1 MKKTKLITF
10 CALMA
15 SLGTVVLFLGGIT
28 KVLDLTAV
36 MIATALVYVAF
47 EEARYYSALVY
58 LVISG
63 LALLLPL
70 EMSVKVEF
78 WIFGIYPIVKAI
90 FEKLPNVIAW
100 ILKSVFMVF
109 SFVGLTLLLQFVL
122 GYPEVWYIN
131 LIFCVAGVFMYV
143 LFDIALTRFSKYY
156 RGKLRHQLRID
167 RFFR

>member
-47 EEARYYSALVY
+47 EEARYYSSLVY

-70 EMSVKVEF
+70 EMSVKDEF

-131 LIFCVAGVFMYV
+131 LIFCVAGAIMYV